1 MFANVYSEKDE
12 LEIFKNLF
20 EMALKENKKIH
31 IV

>member
-1 MFANVYSEKDE
+1 MFSNVYSEVDE

-20 EMALKENKKIH
+20 NYAVNNNKKIH